1 MVAHRLKSS
10 HSPSDCLP
18 PSLLKNIFDPIGP
31 FIQRLM
37 NSSVDAGC
45 APSCFKQVTVQPLLK
60 KHSLDA
66 TVLANY
72 WTILKLPVL
81 LKALEKL
88 VYSQLQVHLD
98 HNGIAEVLIW
108 L

>member
-1 MVAHRLKSS
+1 MQAVPHHVLNRLQF
-10 HSPSDCLP
+10 
-18 PSLLKNIFDPIGP
+18 SLF
-31 FIQRLM
+31 
-37 NSSVDAGC
+37 
-45 APSCFKQVTVQPLLK
+45 LK

-81 LKALEKL
+81 LKALEKI

>member
-1 MVAHRLKSS
+1 MQAVPHHVLNRLQF
-10 HSPSDCLP
+10 
-18 PSLLKNIFDPIGP
+18 SLFLKN
-31 FIQRLM
+31 
-37 NSSVDAGC
+37 
-45 APSCFKQVTVQPLLK
+45 
-60 KHSLDA
+60 SLDA

-98 HNGIAEVLIW
+98 HNGIAEDLIW

>member
-1 MVAHRLKSS
+1 MQAVPHHVLNRLQF
-10 HSPSDCLP
+10 
-18 PSLLKNIFDPIGP
+18 SLFLKN
-31 FIQRLM
+31 
-37 NSSVDAGC
+37 
-45 APSCFKQVTVQPLLK
+45 
-60 KHSLDA
+60 SLDA